1 MSSFKKKKGLSR
13 REMLKTTA
21 ALGVAGAAGIG
32 ANIVIPGRA
41 KAAKK
46 LTILQWNH
54 FVPAYDEWFNKK
66 WIKEWGEKN
75 DTTVMVDN
83 INNVQLPDRMAAEAS
98 AKKGHDLFMRLDPPA
113 AYEDLVIDHK
123 EIYDEVA
130 KKWGKPIE
138 LAIKSTYNPKTK
150 KYFGF
155 SDMYVPDPINYN
167 KPMWDEVGVNP
178 DSWDKILD
186 GGRKIKQKRG
196 IPVGIGL
203 SNELDTSMALRALMY
218 SSGARE
224 QDAEGNLAL
233 KSKETLDCLKYMKAL
248 YQGAMTPE
256 VLSWDP
262 SSNNRAMLAG
272 TISLALNAISITR
285 TAETQKLP
293 ISKDIW
299 LNRAAKGLGRN
310 GRQLGLEHVMSVYTI
325 WEFAE
330 NKEGAKKFLVDLM
343 DNYKAAFEAS
353 AFYNFPCF
361 PKTVPNSLESV
372 KHDKVGEPP
381 TKYEVLGDSLHWAT
395 NVGYPGYCT
404 AAVSDAYNTWVIPV
418 MFAKAATGNMTPEA
432 ALDEANEQCKRIWA
446 KWKEKGMI

>member
-1 MSSFKKKKGLSR
+1 MKTGRKGVSR
-13 REMLKTTA
+13 REMLKTAA
-21 ALGVAGAAGIG
+21 ALGAAGAAGVG
-32 ANIVIPGRA
+32 ANIIVPGRA
-41 KAAKK
+41 RAAKK

-75 DTTVMVDN
+75 DTEVTVDN

-98 AKKGHDLFMRLDPPA
+98 AKKGHDLFMRLDPPSV
-113 AYEDLVIDHK
+113 YEELVIDHK
-123 EIYDEVA
+123 EIYDELS
-130 KKWGKPIE
+130 KKWGKPID
-138 LAIKSTYNPKTK
+138 LAVKSSYNPKTK

-155 SDMYVPDPINYN
+155 SDCFAPDPINYN

-178 DSWDKILD
+178 DSWDKVLD
-186 GGRKIKQKRG
+186 GGRKIKAKRG

-218 SSGARE
+218 SHGAHE
-224 QDAEGNLAL
+224 QDANGNLTL
-233 KSKETLDCLKYMKAL
+233 KSKETLECLKFMKTL
-248 YQGAMTPE
+248 FQDCMTPE

-272 TISLALNAISITR
+272 KISIALNAISITR

-299 LNRAAKGLGRN
+299 MNKALKGPKM
-310 GRQLGLEHVMSVYTI
+310 QMGLEHVMSVYTI

-330 NKEGAKKFLVDLM
+330 NKEGAKKFLIDLV
-343 DNYKAAFEAS
+343 DNYHQAFEAS

-361 PKTVPNSLESV
+361 PKTVPNLPTMM
-372 KHDKVGEPP
+372 KNDKAGEPAD
-381 TKYEVLGDSLHWAT
+381 KYGIMIDSPKWAT

-404 AAVSDAYNTWVIPV
+404 AAISDLYNTWVIPV
-418 MFAKAATGNMTPEA
+418 MFAKSATGALTPEA
-432 ALDEANEQCKRIWA
+432 ALDEANEQAKQIWA
-446 KWKEKGMI
+446 KWKEKKMI

>member
-1 MSSFKKKKGLSR
+1 MSSAKKGRGVSR
-13 REMLKTTA
+13 RDMLKTTA
-21 ALGVAGAAGIG
+21 ALGAAGAAGIG
-32 ANIVIPGRA
+32 ANILIPGRA

-54 FVPAYDEWFNKK
+54 FVPAYDEWFNKT
-66 WIKEWGEKN
+66 WIKEWGQKN
-75 DTTVMVDN
+75 DTEVMVDN

-113 AYEDLVIDHK
+113 VYEELVIDHK
-123 EIYDEVA
+123 EIYEEVA
-130 KKWGKPIE
+130 KKWGKPID
-138 LAIKSTYNPKTK
+138 LAVKSTYNPKTK

-155 SDMYVPDPINYN
+155 SDCFVPDPVNYN
-167 KPMWDEVGVNP
+167 KPMWDAVGVNP

-186 GGRKIKQKRG
+186 GGRKIKKNTG

-203 SNELDTSMALRALMY
+203 SNELDTAMAMRALMY
-218 SSGARE
+218 SFGSHE
-224 QDAEGNLAL
+224 QDANGNLAL
-233 KSKETLDCLKYMKAL
+233 KSKATLDALKYVKAL

-293 ISKDIW
+293 ISKDIQ
-299 LNRAAKGLGRN
+299 LNKAPKGPK
-310 GRQLGLEHVMSVYTI
+310 RQIGLEHVMSVYTI

-343 DNYKAAFEAS
+343 DNYQAAFDAS

-361 PKTVPNSLESV
+361 PKTVPNMLEAV
-372 KHDKVGEPP
+372 KNDKAGLPP
-381 TKYEVLGDSLHWAT
+381 TKYQVLGDSLSWAT

-404 AAVSDAYNTWVIPV
+404 AAISDAYNTWVINV
-418 MFAKAATGNMTPEA
+418 MFAKAATGNMSPEA